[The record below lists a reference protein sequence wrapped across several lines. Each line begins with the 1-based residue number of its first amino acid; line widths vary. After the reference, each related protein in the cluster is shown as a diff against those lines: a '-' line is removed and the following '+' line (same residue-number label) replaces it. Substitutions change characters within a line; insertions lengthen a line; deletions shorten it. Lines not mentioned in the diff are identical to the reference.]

1 MVGASGDVDGV
12 DEFVGEGRLV
22 AFRRE
27 NGFLA
32 TNWRC

>member
-1 MVGASGDVDGV
+1 MVGAWGDMDGV
-12 DEFVGEGRLV
+12 DGFVGEGRPG
-22 AFRRE
+22 AFGRE